1 MTSNPESGLI
11 VIRIEKN
18 SGGPCRTV
26 LASAA
31 LSDNGQLET
40 WRCVDGCR
48 RDRCRRQQ
56 HPSHPQFSSPSP
68 TLVICSLT
76 GDSVAALGNF
86 RGRGLIP
93 KVSTVNSPDHS
104 SSPIE
109 LTSIGWDEHFST
121 LFADHAADDD
131 VPARVVRVDRGGC
144 DTLTAA
150 GPVRAVRSSHHIG
163 DRELAVCTGDW
174 VVLRRDDERAQVV
187 GVLPRRTAIARASS
201 DRTSERQVL
210 AANVDTVIIAV
221 SVAHRVNVGRIE
233 RLLTLA
239 YDAGTRPVI
248 ALTKS
253 DLVDDTLA
261 GEAAVTAVAPGAEI
275 VTTSTVSG
283 VGIDL
288 LASAITGTAVLLGS
302 SGAGK
307 SSLAN
312 ALLGREHMAAR
323 QIRSVDGKGRH
334 TTAHRELLPL
344 PGSKVLI
351 DTPGL
356 RGIGVQDVADAAG
369 RTFAEIEELSRDCG
383 FRDCEH
389 RSEPR
394 CAVQEAIRE
403 GRLDA
408 GRLERYRKLL
418 RESEWSAARGDAR
431 RSSKRN
437 KRDKAITRDIRAM
450 YRFRDRQG

>member
-1 MTSNPESGLI
+1 M
-11 VIRIEKN
+11 
-18 SGGPCRTV
+18 
-26 LASAA
+26 
-31 LSDNGQLET
+31 
-40 WRCVDGCR
+40 
-48 RDRCRRQQ
+48 
-56 HPSHPQFSSPSP
+56 
-68 TLVICSLT
+68 
-76 GDSVAALGNF
+76 
-86 RGRGLIP
+86 
-93 KVSTVNSPDHS
+93 NSPDHS
-104 SSPIE
+104 SSRIE
-109 LTSIGWDEHFST
+109 LVALGWEDYFSALFTEH
-121 LFADHAADDD
+121 ACAGD

-144 DTLTAA
+144 DTLTAT
-150 GPVRAVRSSHHIG
+150 GPVRAVRGSG
-163 DRELAVCTGDW
+163 LVTDRERTVCTGDW
-174 VVLRRDDERAQVV
+174 VVLRRDGEPAQIVD
-187 GVLPRRTAIARASS
+187 VLPRRTAIARASS

-221 SVAHRVNVGRIE
+221 SVADRVNLGRIE
-233 RLLTLA
+233 RFLTLA

-253 DLVDDTLA
+253 DLVDDILA
-261 GEAAVTAVAPGAEI
+261 GEAAVGAVAPGAEM
-275 VTTSTVSG
+275 VATSTVSG

-288 LASAITGTAVLLGS
+288 LASTIIGTAVLLGS

-312 ALLGREHMAAR
+312 ALLRRDRMAVND
-323 QIRSVDGKGRH
+323 IRSADGKGRH
-334 TTAHRELLPL
+334 TTAHRELLVL
-344 PGSKVLI
+344 PGCKILI

-369 RTFAEIEELSRDCG
+369 RTFSEIEELALDCG

-394 CAVQEAIRE
+394 CAVQEAIRG
-403 GRLDA
+403 GRLDS

-431 RSSKRN
+431 EASKRS

>member
-1 MTSNPESGLI
+1 M
-11 VIRIEKN
+11 
-18 SGGPCRTV
+18 
-26 LASAA
+26 
-31 LSDNGQLET
+31 
-40 WRCVDGCR
+40 
-48 RDRCRRQQ
+48 
-56 HPSHPQFSSPSP
+56 
-68 TLVICSLT
+68 
-76 GDSVAALGNF
+76 
-86 RGRGLIP
+86 
-93 KVSTVNSPDHS
+93 NSPDHS
-104 SSPIE
+104 SGRIE
-109 LTSIGWDEHFST
+109 LTTLGWDDHFST
-121 LFADHAADDD
+121 LFADHARDGDA
-131 VPARVVRVDRGGC
+131 PARVARVDRGGC
-144 DTLTAA
+144 DTLTAT
-150 GPVRAVRSSHHIG
+150 GPVRAVRGSG
-163 DRELAVCTGDW
+163 LGTDRERTVCTGDW
-174 VVLRRDDERAQVV
+174 VVLRRDDEPAHIVD
-187 GVLPRRTAIARASS
+187 VLPRRTAITRASS

-221 SVAHRVNVGRIE
+221 SVANRVNLGRIE

-253 DLVDDTLA
+253 DLVDDIVA
-261 GEAAVTAVAPGAEI
+261 GEAAVTAVAPGAEM
-275 VTTSTVSG
+275 VVTSTVSG
-283 VGIDL
+283 VGVDA
-288 LASAITGTAVLLGS
+288 LAATMTGTAVLLGS

-312 ALLGREHMAAR
+312 ALLGRDHMAANE
-323 QIRSVDGKGRH
+323 IRSVDGKGRH
-334 TTAHRELLPL
+334 TTAHRELLIL
-344 PGSKVLI
+344 PGGKALI

-369 RTFAEIEELSRDCG
+369 QTFAEIEELAHDCA

-394 CAVQEAIRE
+394 CAVQEAIRD
-403 GRLDA
+403 GRIDE

-431 RSSKRN
+431 QASKRS

>member
-1 MTSNPESGLI
+1 MHS
-11 VIRIEKN
+11 
-18 SGGPCRTV
+18 
-26 LASAA
+26 
-31 LSDNGQLET
+31 SD
-40 WRCVDGCR
+40 
-48 RDRCRRQQ
+48 
-56 HPSHPQFSSPSP
+56 HPSSP
-68 TLVICSLT
+68 VELT
-76 GDSVAALGNF
+76 ALG
-86 RGRGLIP
+86 
-93 KVSTVNSPDHS
+93 
-104 SSPIE
+104 
-109 LTSIGWDEHFST
+109 WDSHFSA
-121 LFADHAADDD
+121 LFADHADVDA
-131 VPARVVRVDRGGC
+131 VPARVVRVNRGGC
-144 DTLTAA
+144 DTLTAT
-150 GPVRAVRSSHHIG
+150 GSIRAVYDSRHVA
-163 DRELAVCTGDW
+163 DRERAVCTGDW
-174 VVLRRDDERAQVV
+174 VVVRPDGERAHIIQ
-187 GVLPRRTAIARASS
+187 VLPRRTAIARASS

-221 SVAHRVNVGRIE
+221 SVANRINVGRIE

-239 YDAGTRPVI
+239 YDAGTRPIV

-253 DLVDDTLA
+253 DLVDDPLA

-275 VTTSTVSG
+275 VATSTISG
-283 VGIDL
+283 VGIDPL
-288 LASAITGTAVLLGS
+288 RSAMTGTAVLLGS

-312 ALLGREHMAAR
+312 ALLGRDHMAANE
-323 QIRSVDGKGRH
+323 IRSVDGKGRH
-334 TTAHRELLPL
+334 TTAHRELLLL
-344 PGSKVLI
+344 PDGKVLI

-369 RTFAEIEELSRDCG
+369 RTFSEIEELARDCA

-403 GRLDA
+403 GRLDP

-431 RSSKRN
+431 EASKRS

-450 YRFRDRQG
+450 YRFRDRQA